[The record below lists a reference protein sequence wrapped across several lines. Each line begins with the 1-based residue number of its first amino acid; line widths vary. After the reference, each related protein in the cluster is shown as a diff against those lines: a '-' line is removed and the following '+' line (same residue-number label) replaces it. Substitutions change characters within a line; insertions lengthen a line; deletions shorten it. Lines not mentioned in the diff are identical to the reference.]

1 MKRHVREKVFCK
13 GGKQWSGHGI
23 FLATRKAKILR
34 RAANASLSED
44 WNWQR
49 GAISVDSDGV
59 ELRFPAAKYNARIF
73 ALVKERGD
81 VSCTHLMLRCVVLGH
96 FWISRSGSLFSV
108 VIPQHPAQSFAA
120 CRFTGGTAH
129 FIARLYQL
137 VVESLMV
144 SLLMIMSKE
153 ICRSILQ

>member
-1 MKRHVREKVFCK
+1 MSNKCKRITGCILWEFLSLQSRKV
-13 GGKQWSGHGI
+13 
-23 FLATRKAKILR
+23 KILGR
-34 RAANASLSED
+34 PANASISKD

-59 ELRFPAAKYNARIF
+59 GLGFAAAKNDARIF
-73 ALVKERGD
+73 ALVKKRRT
-81 VSCTHLMLRCVVLGH
+81 VSWTHLMLRCAVLRH
-96 FWISRSGSLFSV
+96 FWIVRSGSLLSV
-108 VIPQHPAQSFAA
+108 VIPKHPAQSFRA
-120 CRFTGGTAH
+120 CHVTGDTAH

-153 ICRSILQ
+153 ISHSILQ